1 MYLCICFFRFDLS
14 TKKLFVNFHY
24 HVLFFSFFCLAAVS
38 SSCKYCKHSALM
50 IIFWYIK
57 IKYSWKLIISLLKY
71 CTLHKTQFA
80 LQYIDHHIF
89 LLWLILPG
97 ILVYF
102 SDLLAVKNVNLVL
115 WLKVHVAFNGL
126 HILILSVM

>member
-1 MYLCICFFRFDLS
+1 
-14 TKKLFVNFHY
+14 
-24 HVLFFSFFCLAAVS
+24 
-38 SSCKYCKHSALM
+38 M
-50 IIFWYIK
+50 IIFRYIE

-102 SDLLAVKNVNLVL
+102 SDLLAVKKVNLIL
-115 WLKVHVAFNGL
+115 WLQVQVAFDGL
-126 HILILSVM
+126 YILILSVM